1 MKSDTPARD
10 GRSARW
16 DRHRAERRLELVR
29 AARAAVHALGAH
41 ASMDE
46 IASHAGTSKTV
57 FYRYFGDREGLRLA
71 VAERVTAHMERRLLE
86 AVDGPSSGADALHR
100 MVEVYLTVAATSPQ
114 VYAFAVAPA
123 PAAPDAPAPA
133 PVLGPFLERV
143 YGVLESGLVRDLAAR
158 GRTPDPGD
166 PLALWPRAAVGLVRA
181 AAETWLRTEPPERIE
196 AATMA
201 RAIAGWLL
209 TGVASS
215 VPDSPDPARS
225 HPKTGASS

>member
-10 GRSARW
+10 GRSIRW

-29 AARAAVHALGAH
+29 AARAAVHALGAQV
-41 ASMDE
+41 SMDE

-114 VYAFAVAPA
+114 VYAFAVAPRPPPRTPPPPSSGPSSSVSTA
-123 PAAPDAPAPA
+123 CSSPGWPATWPRGAAPRTRATRWPCGRAPPSGWCAP
-133 PVLGPFLERV
+133 PPRRGCGPR
-143 YGVLESGLVRDLAAR
+143 
-158 GRTPDPGD
+158 
-166 PLALWPRAAVGLVRA
+166 
-181 AAETWLRTEPPERIE
+181 PP
-196 AATMA
+196 
-201 RAIAGWLL
+201 
-209 TGVASS
+209 VASRPRRWP
-215 VPDSPDPARS
+215 VPSP
-225 HPKTGASS
+225 TGC